1 MGKNIYEML
10 NDVKINEDEYERME
24 LTEFDKAQKQK
35 RILKKIK
42 KNNKSGKNIRK
53 AALAAAA
60 ACAVV
65 IGAAGAANPAM
76 AKDLF
81 SSTIGK
87 LIETVRE
94 QKMRK
99 KQKFMKR
106 LQKDL

>member
-10 NDVKINEDEYERME
+10 NDVKINEDEYEKME

-42 KNNKSGKNIRK
+42 KHNKSGKNIRK
-53 AALAAAA
+53 ALWQH

-65 IGAAGAANPAM
+65 IGQEQRNPAM

-81 SSTIGK
+81 K
-87 LIETVRE
+87 HN
-94 QKMRK
+94 RK
-99 KQKFMKR
+99 THRKPSGNKR
-106 LQKDL
+106 